1 MNPNFIN
8 VSQNLLLWRKQ
19 TFDSFFKSTICCGLW
34 KHVLLLP
41 STPTL
46 RNFYYGC
53 TIGNCM
59 KVMYS
64 GEDVNTFLS
73 FINNESA
80 DKVLSINGKED
91 NFNKFVCYDMG

>member
-1 MNPNFIN
+1 
-8 VSQNLLLWRKQ
+8 
-19 TFDSFFKSTICCGLW
+19 
-34 KHVLLLP
+34 
-41 STPTL
+41 
-46 RNFYYGC
+46 
-53 TIGNCM
+53 M